1 MTIHRAEMLKILAEA
16 MTPVEREYTDIELS
30 VSGTLP
36 PALNGVLYRN
46 GPGHFERGGV
56 PYGHAF
62 DGDGHVCRFEFVHGR
77 VRYTN
82 RFVRTQ
88 AFCAEEGAGRM
99 LWRGFGTQKPGGL
112 LANGLRLRFKNAANT
127 NVIWQGRRL
136 LALWEGGA
144 PHRLDPVTLATL
156 GEEDF
161 AGLLRNRFD
170 PLSRWSTPLL
180 PFSAHPQLD
189 AESGELINFGLVLG
203 HPSRLLL
210 YRVDAR
216 GMMATPE
223 VHQLDRFSFVHDIAV
238 TARWICVLLPFADFD
253 IPRALLG
260 LKSPAASLKLN
271 TERPMQALLIPR
283 AGGPTQL
290 IDGVPGFVFHIAAA
304 SDRDDGG
311 LDLHVIRYPSF
322 PALGDVDGFFREV
335 EQTGGLPRLERLQID
350 PAANRCSLS
359 PCSEEVGFELPTVNP
374 GRLGAERRQIY
385 GIGTPVGR
393 RLPFFSAVQRFDMQ
407 TGELIQQD
415 LGADLPGEPIPTA
428 TRPDQEDWLLSL
440 VYRGAERRSDLLV
453 LRAEDLA
460 IQATIEL
467 PNAVPPGFHGCW
479 VPADPSEKMR

>member
-1 MTIHRAEMLKILAEA
+1 MTINRAEMLKILAEA
-16 MTPVEREYTDIELS
+16 MMPIEREYTDSELR

-36 PALNGVLYRN
+36 PSLNGVLYRN
-46 GPGHFERGGV
+46 GPGRFERGGV
-56 PYGHAF
+56 PYSHAF
-62 DGDGHVCRFEFVHGR
+62 DGDGHLCRFEFAQGR

-82 RFVRTQ
+82 RFVRTR
-88 AFCAEEGAGRM
+88 AYCAEEAAGRM

-112 LANGLRLRFKNAANT
+112 WTNGLRLRFKNAANT
-127 NVIWQGRRL
+127 NVIWHGNRL

-161 AGLLRNRFD
+161 AGQLRNRFD
-170 PLSRWSTPLL
+170 PLSRWNSPLL
-180 PFSAHPQLD
+180 PFSAHPQQD
-189 AESGELINFGLVLG
+189 AETGELINFGLVLG

-210 YRVDAR
+210 YRVDAQ
-216 GMMATPE
+216 GMMAPPD

-260 LKSPAASLKLN
+260 LQSPAASLKLDRD
-271 TERPMQALLIPR
+271 RPMQALLIPR

-290 IDGVPGFVFHIAAA
+290 IDAVPGFIFHIAAA

-311 LDLHVIRYPSF
+311 LDLRVIRYPNF
-322 PALGDVDGFFREV
+322 PALGDVECFFREV
-335 EQTGGLPRLERLQID
+335 EQTDGLPRLEWLQID

-359 PCSEEVGFELPTVNP
+359 PCSEEVGFELPTVSP
-374 GRLGAERRQIY
+374 GPLGAKPRQIY
-385 GIGTPVGR
+385 GIGTPAGR
-393 RLPFFSAVQRFDMQ
+393 RLPFFSAIQRFQMQ

-428 TRPDQEDWLLSL
+428 MRPDQEDWLLSL
-440 VYRGAERRSDLLV
+440 VYRAAERRSDLLV
-453 LRAEDLA
+453 LRAADLA
-460 IQATIEL
+460 IQASIEL
-467 PNAVPPGFHGCW
+467 PHAIPPGFHGCW
-479 VPADPSEKMR
+479 VPTKPSPVG

>member
-1 MTIHRAEMLKILAEA
+1 MTINRAAMLNILAEA
-16 MTPVEREYTDIELS
+16 LSPIEREYTDIDLR

-36 PALNGVLYRN
+36 PDLNGVLYRN
-46 GPGHFERGGV
+46 GPGRFERGGM

-62 DGDGHVCRFEFVHGR
+62 DGDGHVCRFQFAQGR

-82 RFVRTQ
+82 RFVRTR
-88 AFCAEEGAGRM
+88 AYCAEETAGRM

-127 NVIWQGRRL
+127 NVVWHGKRL

-144 PHRLDPVTLATL
+144 PHRLDPVTLATE

-161 AGLLRNRFD
+161 DGQLRNRFD

-180 PFSAHPQLD
+180 PFSAHPQRD

-210 YRVDAR
+210 YRVDAQ
-216 GMMATPE
+216 GVMAPPE

-260 LKSPAASLKLN
+260 LKSPAASLQLN
-271 TERPMQALLIPR
+271 TDRPMQALLIPR
-283 AGGPTQL
+283 EGGPTRL
-290 IDGVPGFVFHIAAA
+290 IDAVPGFVFHIAAA

-311 LDLHVIRYPSF
+311 LDLQLIRYPGF
-322 PALGDVDGFFREV
+322 PALGDAEGFFREV
-335 EQTGGLPRLERLQID
+335 EQTDGLPRLERLRID
-350 PAANRCSLS
+350 PVANHCALS
-359 PCSEEVGFELPTVNP
+359 RGIDEVGFELPTAVP
-374 GRLGAERRQIY
+374 GRLGAKRRHIY
-385 GIGTPVGR
+385 GIGTPPDR
-393 RLPFFSAVQRFDMQ
+393 RLPFFSALQRYDTQ
-407 TGELIQQD
+407 TGELLQHD

-428 TRPDQEDWLLSL
+428 NRPNGEEWLLSL

-453 LRAEDLA
+453 LRAEDLT
-460 IQATIEL
+460 IQAAIEL
-467 PNAVPPGFHGCW
+467 PHAVPPGFHGCW
-479 VPADPSEKMR
+479 VAAGSDSAG